1 METNIDKNVLK
12 ILKYRIHFE
21 QYHKVYNPTILHKN
35 TKLILKA
42 YKAYFREY
50 PYDKI
55 KYSGFWTFFKQ
66 MNSGTPKIFDL
77 LEEPIKNALAKDVS
91 ESELMY
97 FSNTILEENAVTD
110 VMNIIHQWKQ
120 GDEIEVIPELYEIIE
135 DAILEQ
141 TKEDKLKKAD
151 LSVDDFLALNSVETG
166 LQWHLECLN
175 RAMRPLRQG
184 DHVLLAARIDSGKT
198 SFLLDQVAYMASQLP
213 EGKIV
218 KYFGNEDSVK
228 TLQAR
233 VLSLITE
240 KSYEALGKDRELV
253 RDTLSWVK
261 SKIEF
266 IEFHGR
272 STIDAEKELR
282 KGDIGLVVFDLLDH
296 VNLSKAVG
304 NKVED
309 IEALYNWAR
318 AVAHKYAPVISCGQ
332 ADVTAEGEMYLG
344 MHQLHYSKTGKQGT
358 ADAIIMLGRSA
369 DESMDNLRG
378 ITVPKNKLRMQSSPS
393 NAREEIQFNKITG
406 RFLDI

>member
-1 METNIDKNVLK
+1 METSIDKNVLK
-12 ILKYRIHFE
+12 ILKYRMHFE
-21 QYHKVYNPTILHKN
+21 QYHKVYNPSILHKN
-35 TKLILKA
+35 TKLVLKA
-42 YKAYFREY
+42 YDAYFKEY

-66 MNSGTPKIFDL
+66 MNSSDPKIFDL
-77 LEEPIKNALAKDVS
+77 LEDPIKNALSKDVS
-91 ESELMY
+91 EAELIH
-97 FSNTILEENAVTD
+97 FSNTILEENTITD

-120 GDEIEVIPELYEIIE
+120 GDEIKVVSELYKTIE
-135 DAILEQ
+135 DALLEQ
-141 TKEDKLKKAD
+141 TKEDKLIKAD
-151 LSVDDFLALNSVETG
+151 LNVDDFLSLNNVETG
-166 LQWHLECLN
+166 LQWHLDCLN

-184 DHVLLAARIDSGKT
+184 DHILLAARIDSGKT
-198 SFLLDQVAYMASQLP
+198 SFLLDQVAYMARQLP
-213 EGKIV
+213 EGKII

-233 VLSLITE
+233 ILSLITE
-240 KSYEALGKDRELV
+240 KSYEELGQDRDLV
-253 RDTLSWVK
+253 KSTLDWVK
-261 SKIEF
+261 SKIDF

-272 STIDAEKELR
+272 STTDAEKELR

-309 IEALYNWAR
+309 IEDLYNWSR
-318 AVAHKYAPVISCGQ
+318 AIAHRYAPVISCGQ

-369 DESMDNLRG
+369 DESLDSLRG
-378 ITVPKNKLRMQSSPS
+378 ITVPKNKLRMQSSP
-393 NAREEIQFNKITG
+393 NNTREEVQFNPITG
-406 RFLDI
+406 RYTDV